1 MNNTI
6 RFSLNNGAGHMTIN
20 LPAFFPC
27 SAKEIRHL
35 DKACIR
41 SDLWNN
47 DPTQIWTTVYEH
59 ITERV
64 RTLEEH
70 RKDPKQVK
78 RLENNLRTIGSL
90 IGAKS

>member
-35 DKACIR
+35 DKVCIR

-47 DPTQIWTTVYEH
+47 DPAQIWIE
-59 ITERV
+59 ISQWMTEWV
-64 RTLEEH
+64 HDLEE
-70 RKDPKQVK
+70 KYPYVDPNIKK
-78 RLENNLRTIGSL
+78 LRNNIKTIGTL
-90 IGAKS
+90 IGR